1 MDDSFDLIGSK
12 LDSQR
17 ISNKMTATALGNN
30 GNDAAAAGGYTV
42 TASPPSVVTNVTL
55 SKGQSVN
62 QTSSNA
68 TLTMATTPPAASM
81 TPLLSSTMSFS
92 LYYQYFV
99 LLSYIMGPS
108 RNARLENNC
117 IPNFFAL
124 QAPATL
130 QSVTVTWAA
139 SI

>member
-62 QTSSNA
+62 QTSSTA
-68 TLTMATTPPAASM
+68 TSLSMASATM
-81 TPLLSSTMSFS
+81 TPMPAMSF
-92 LYYQYFV
+92 LYQYFV
-99 LLSYIMGPS
+99 MVSYFMGPCS
-108 RNARLENNC
+108 L
-117 IPNFFAL
+117 
-124 QAPATL
+124 
-130 QSVTVTWAA
+130 
-139 SI
+139 

>member
-17 ISNKMTATALGNN
+17 ISNKMTSKTALG
-30 GNDAAAAGGYTV
+30 GFTV
-42 TASPPSVVTNVTL
+42 TASSPSVVTNVTL

-81 TPLLSSTMSFS
+81 TPLSSSTMSFS

-130 QSVTVTWAA
+130 QSVTATWAA